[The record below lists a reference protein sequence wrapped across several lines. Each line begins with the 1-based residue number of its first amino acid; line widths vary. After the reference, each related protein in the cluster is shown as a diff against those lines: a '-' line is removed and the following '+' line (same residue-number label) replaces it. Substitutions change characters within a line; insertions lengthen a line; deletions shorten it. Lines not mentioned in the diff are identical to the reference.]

1 MTAFDDVRQN
11 LGCNYIS
18 DIRFDLRSVKRGKS
32 ILFLSSQYRGTQEVL
47 LIVFLMSVSRKRWE
61 SVFTLKS
68 RISIL

>member
-18 DIRFDLRSVKRGKS
+18 DIRFDLRSVKMGKS
-32 ILFLSSQYRGTQEVL
+32 ILFLSSQYRGTQEIL

>member
-18 DIRFDLRSVKRGKS
+18 DIRFDLRIVKRGKS
-32 ILFLSSQYRGTQEVL
+32 ILSLSSQYRGTQEVL